1 LSLLKTEKLT
11 HIYSAKTTFE
21 RTAIHEIDFA
31 VEKGECVG
39 IIGHTGSGKSTL
51 IKHLNALL
59 RPTSGKVYFEG
70 QDVNA
75 SKQLRRKL
83 RFDVGL
89 VFQYPE
95 YQLFAET
102 VFEDIAFGPKNL
114 GLPKDGIEE
123 RVFEAAGFVG
133 IDDETLKKSPF
144 ELSGGQKRRAA
155 IAGVIAMRP
164 QVVIFDEPTAGLDPE
179 GRTKIMQNIIDY
191 KNANNAT
198 IIIVTHNMEEVSETC
213 ERLVILENGKVA
225 MDAPPAKVFSDVEFL
240 GNMGLDAP
248 KAAKIAHSLRARGL
262 PLAYDIYTVPE
273 LVAALCKLKQAAR
286 IRGVSDA

>member
-1 LSLLKTEKLT
+1 MSLLKAEKLT

-21 RTAIHEIDFA
+21 RTAIFEIDFA

-59 RPTSGKVYFEG
+59 APTSGKVFFEG
-70 QDVNA
+70 RDVNS
-75 SKQLRRKL
+75 SKELRRRL
-83 RFDVGL
+83 RFEVGL

-114 GLPKDGIEE
+114 GLTSGKIEE
-123 RVFEAAGFVG
+123 RVLEAAGFVG

-144 ELSGGQKRRAA
+144 ELSGGQKRRVA

-164 QVVIFDEPTAGLDPE
+164 QVVIFDEPTAGLDPL
-179 GRTKIMQNIIDY
+179 GRAKIMKNILDY
-191 KNANNAT
+191 KAANDAT

-213 ERLVILENGKVA
+213 ERLVILENGRIVMDDLPA
-225 MDAPPAKVFSDVEFL
+225 MVFSNVRFL
-240 GNMGLDAP
+240 EEMGLDAP
-248 KAAKIAHSLRARGL
+248 KAARIAHRLRESGLQIAGEVFTISGLRKALNDLRGESLA
-262 PLAYDIYTVPE
+262 
-273 LVAALCKLKQAAR
+273 
-286 IRGVSDA
+286 